1 MTSSSLD
8 EEVLP
13 VFPVSVEGVGAGV
26 GVEGVLGLVEVLVVL
41 EEASPP
47 QLISIVDMINNNPIE
62 YLFFIIFTS
71 LNELVSFE
79 DKSILNSFERLKK

>member
-13 VFPVSVEGVGAGV
+13 VFPVSVEGVG
-26 GVEGVLGLVEVLVVL
+26 VEGVLGLVEILEVL

-47 QLISIVDMINNNPIE
+47 QLISIVDMTNNNPIE

>member
-13 VFPVSVEGVGAGV
+13 VFPVSGAGV
-26 GVEGVLGLVEVLVVL
+26 VVEGVLGLVEVL

-47 QLISIVDMINNNPIE
+47 QLISIVDMTNNNPIE

>member
-13 VFPVSVEGVGAGV
+13 VFPVSMEGV
-26 GVEGVLGLVEVLVVL
+26 GVEGVLGLVEVL

-47 QLISIVDMINNNPIE
+47 QLISIVDMTNNNPIE

>member
-13 VFPVSVEGVGAGV
+13 VFPVSGAGV
-26 GVEGVLGLVEVLVVL
+26 GVEGVLGLVEVLVG
-41 EEASPP
+41 ASPP

>member
-1 MTSSSLD
+1 MTSSYLD

-13 VFPVSVEGVGAGV
+13 VFPVSMEGV
-26 GVEGVLGLVEVLVVL
+26 GVEGVLGLVEVL
-41 EEASPP
+41 EEAPPP
-47 QLISIVDMINNNPIE
+47 QLISIVDMTNNNPIE

>member
-1 MTSSSLD
+1 M
-8 EEVLP
+8 
-13 VFPVSVEGVGAGV
+13 
-26 GVEGVLGLVEVLVVL
+26 LGLVEIL

-47 QLISIVDMINNNPIE
+47 QLISIVDMTNNNPIE